1 MSNDKGVFIATA
13 RNIGELCKKWA
24 KENTPKGFFLTDDI
38 GVSDIIISVKYDKI
52 LSKETV
58 KKKQCF
64 NFHPA
69 PLPKYRGVGL
79 ASWFIINREKSG
91 GVSLHKI
98 DEGIDTG
105 PIIEVREF
113 SISEGDTAQVVF
125 NKCEKMILEMFQ
137 DWYNNLLKGKFS
149 LKPQETKNRK
159 LYREKDLQKAKDLTR
174 YARAFDFEGK
184 ELAYYYN
191 KRGEK
196 IYLKYD

>member
-159 LYREKDLQKAKDLTR
+159 LYREKDIQKAKDLTR